1 MYHVKQDIFIYLIQN
16 VFVGFARIGGFEMMV
31 YKYNRAYPNTTLL
44 NMEYGYNNF
53 TCGTPRKDAMQLLR
67 DPVNS
72 DLPWPGLI
80 GATINSIWY
89 WCADQ
94 VNSATGANIRTS
106 NILVYLTRNNQ
117 CC

>member
-1 MYHVKQDIFIYLIQN
+1 
-16 VFVGFARIGGFEMMV
+16 MMV

-106 NILVYLTRNNQ
+106 NILVFLTTYAYIYVVKIEFIFTLKFIFQNRKGFCLSNI
-117 CC
+117 

>member
-1 MYHVKQDIFIYLIQN
+1 
-16 VFVGFARIGGFEMMV
+16 MMV

-94 VNSATGANIRTS
+94 VNSAAGANIRTS
-106 NILVYLTRNNQ
+106 NILVFLTIYAYIYVVKIEFFFFSLKFIFQNRKGFCLSNI
-117 CC
+117 